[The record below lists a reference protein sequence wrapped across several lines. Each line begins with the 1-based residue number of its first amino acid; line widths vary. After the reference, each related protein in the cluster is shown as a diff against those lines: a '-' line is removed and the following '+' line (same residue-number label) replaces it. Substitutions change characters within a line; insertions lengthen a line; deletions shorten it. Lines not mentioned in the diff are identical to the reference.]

1 MSAYGLSLGRLNLH
15 LSTDTSRLSTG
26 FMTFRNEMRKTKT
39 ASKGLSGGISTMT
52 GKLTQFRD
60 SMMSVGRRLS
70 MTVTVPLAIIGAQAL
85 KTAGEFQLG
94 MNRVKALTGATGAAF
109 NALTQQALMLGRTT
123 QFSAR
128 QASQA
133 MGFLAMAGQ
142 STSQILGSV
151 PAVLQ
156 LAASALIDMGKSA
169 DIVTNIMAGF
179 GISVEELPGSVDIL
193 VKAFTSANTN
203 LVQLGHAMKYVG
215 PVAKAV
221 GFDFKE
227 VVAAVAL
234 LGNAGIQASLA
245 GTSLRGAILRVTKPT
260 GEAADAMR
268 ALGINVK
275 TSDGRLKGIIDIL
288 EEFEIAI
295 KRAGGEAKVAGEIM
309 QILGLRA
316 GPGVLALLS
325 QGSKKV
331 RELADEF
338 NNVGGYAKK
347 VAEVQLQ
354 GYAGALRRIISTT
367 EGVGIAIGEV
377 MIPMFERVSASI
389 VNMNNYVIG
398 LGPAARGLI
407 VSFLG
412 FVGIVGP
419 LALVSAL
426 LLSLLSPML
435 LLTAAAIVFGA
446 AAMLVWWN
454 WEALGPMF
462 ANLFSGIREEI
473 AKNPQYAMYD
483 MLLNLS
489 QLRFNEAYES
499 LKRFLEYENE
509 HPRTHRALGQTL
521 SLGSSL
527 LYIWRK
533 LKGEKPP
540 EWKFLGIPE
549 ATISAVKGLKIFI
562 DNMSFDEATASWNN
576 FKKAARDAIAEVEK
590 FTGSKFEIKFLGIP
604 AAIEGIKLFK
614 DNMSWG
620 VIEKALENLGL
631 KWDAFV
637 EKIKA
642 IKKILTDLNPF
653 SGLSGSEDVTIGGTF
668 SIKNIH
674 DTWKGLL
681 GTVKETKMAVSNA
694 QAELNKIKTPSM
706 FADIKQSF
714 KNAVEELAN
723 MSFDDVSFTNM
734 STGLL
739 GNINKS
745 LAEAQKT
752 GQFGLF
758 KDISEKANI
767 DFKQKAPA
775 VVKSGLDEIE
785 TSFSELSTSLVGQSI
800 WTDMWKMIV
809 GTSTSKGNE
818 NTKVISDSLKKL
830 EQRFK
835 EFGENIEKALR
846 KALIDNPIWE
856 ELKNKLSK
864 IDIGP
869 KEAYAGFD
877 FSNTGKMFEDIKKK
891 SDESMSVWTNRQK
904 DVEAQIL
911 KTTKAMDEQRQKL
924 VDFRKLVQDANL
936 GVGVSSHERSIEHNA
951 EVKGNKRS
959 SHLGGWALDFNNIT
973 SKNQVDAISKMAED
987 KGFTTIWERY
997 VPKGSSLPSHV
1008 HVQIKKRCRTD

>member
-39 ASKGLSGGISTMT
+39 ATRGLSGGISTMT
-52 GKLTQFRD
+52 GKLTEFRD

-70 MTVTVPLAIIGAQAL
+70 LTVSVPLAIIGAQAL

-123 QFSAR
+123 QFSAS

-142 STSQILGSV
+142 RTSQILGSV

-179 GISVEELPGSVDIL
+179 GISVKNLPGAVDIL

-245 GTSLRGAILRVTKPT
+245 GTSLRGAILRITKPT
-260 GEAADAMR
+260 GEAAEALK

-275 TSDGRLKGIIDIL
+275 TSDGRLKGLIDIL

-295 KRAGGEAKVAGEIM
+295 KRAGGETKVAGEIM

-316 GPGVLALLS
+316 GPGILALLS

-331 RELADEF
+331 RELANEF

-347 VAEVQLQ
+347 VADVQLQ

-377 MIPMFERVSASI
+377 MIPAFENISSSI
-389 VNMNNYVIG
+389 VKMNNYVIG
-398 LGPAARGLI
+398 LGPAARYLI
-407 VSFLG
+407 VAFLG
-412 FVGIVGP
+412 FTAVVGP
-419 LALVSAL
+419 LALVTAL
-426 LLSLLSPML
+426 LFSLLSPMV
-435 LLTAAAIVFGA
+435 LLTAAAVVFGA
-446 AAMLVWWN
+446 AAMIVWYN
-454 WEALGPMF
+454 WEELGPMF
-462 ANLFSGIREEI
+462 SNLFKGIRDEI
-473 AKNPQYAMYD
+473 SKNPQYAMYD
-483 MLLNLS
+483 FLLDIS
-489 QLRFNEAYES
+489 SLRFDEAYES

-509 HPRTHRALGQTL
+509 NPRTHRALGQSL
-521 SLGSSL
+521 SLGTSL
-527 LYIWRK
+527 LYIWKK
-533 LKGEKPP
+533 LGGQKPP

-549 ATISAVKGLKIFI
+549 ATTSAVKGLKIFI
-562 DNMSFDEATASWNN
+562 DNMSFDVATTSWDN
-576 FKKAARDAIAEVEK
+576 FKKAARGAIAEVEK
-590 FTGSKFEIKFLGIP
+590 LTGSKFEIKFLGIP
-604 AAIEGIKLFK
+604 AAIEGLKLLK
-614 DNMSWG
+614 DNMSFA

-637 EKIKA
+637 AKLKA

-653 SGLSGSEDVTIGGTF
+653 SGLSGSEDVTVGGIF
-668 SIKNIH
+668 SIKNMH

-681 GTVKETKMAVSNA
+681 GTVKETKTAVTEA
-694 QAELNKIKTPSM
+694 QNTLNDLKTPSI

-714 KNAVEELAN
+714 KNAVEELSN
-723 MSFDDVSFTNM
+723 LSFDDVSFTNM
-734 STGLL
+734 TTGLL

-758 KDISEKANI
+758 KDISEKANT

-775 VVKSGLDEIE
+775 TVKSGLDEIE

-800 WTDMWKMIV
+800 WTKMWDMIV
-809 GTSTSKGNE
+809 GVSTDQSN
-818 NTKVISDSLKKL
+818 NNLKVITASLDKVEK
-830 EQRFK
+830 RFQTL
-835 EFGENIEKALR
+835 GENIKKSLR
-846 KALIDNPIWE
+846 ESLIDNPIWD
-856 ELKNKLSK
+856 ELKEKLSK
-864 IDIGP
+864 LGP
-869 KEAYAGFD
+869 SEAHASFD
-877 FSNTGKMFEDIKKK
+877 FSNTQRMFDGSYEDARKDIGPLTDLQAKLETKI
-891 SDESMSVWTNRQK
+891 K
-904 DVEAQIL
+904 DVSNAINVQRNRLLELSSAL
-911 KTTKAMDEQRQKL
+911 KDEGIKFVMTGHDRDWSEHLRLQQQGKNPSPDSSHFFGGAMDFDITLEGKTPEQALKDLQKII
-924 VDFRKLVQDANL
+924 AIA
-936 GVGVSSHERSIEHNA
+936 SE
-951 EVKGNKRS
+951 KGY
-959 SHLGGWALDFNNIT
+959 I
-973 SKNQVDAISKMAED
+973 
-987 KGFTTIWERY
+987 FT
-997 VPKGSSLPSHV
+997 
-1008 HVQIKKRCRTD
+1008 IKII